1 MPRRRA
7 KNALHSHRIT
17 GSAPPVGDPLQI
29 NGDRFSYTTGTD
41 ALVTVSLGI
50 HGVHLAT
57 DFGYIWIYWI
67 YRVKMVEGGET
78 VDNREAPVNMR
89 A

>member
-1 MPRRRA
+1 MEIDFP
-7 KNALHSHRIT
+7 
-17 GSAPPVGDPLQI
+17 
-29 NGDRFSYTTGTD
+29 YTTGTD

-57 DFGYIWIYWI
+57 DFGYIWIY
-67 YRVKMVEGGET
+67 RVKMVEGGET